1 MTTLKSRLSFVKA
14 NNYKVGLNLL
24 KNRLHSITNI
34 VDKKWIVEIDEN
46 SMLNFRKGDEVHGM
60 ARARLATKVAQ
71 EHGFKGYIGVSLL
84 EMEYS
89 QNEAAY
95 LLKSL
100 GPIFEEIK
108 QTIKA

>member
-1 MTTLKSRLSFVKA
+1 MIEQDLLRDRDVEKQQIVCNGRLKAS
-14 NNYKVGLNLL
+14 Y
-24 KNRLHSITNI
+24 I